1 MISADFRSK
10 LEVLDS
16 LDWTDLD
23 LFHRPVS
30 VSEFRFGIILYRGI
44 AHIVR
49 AFVRKFVLQ
58 DRGG

>member
-10 LEVLDS
+10 LEVLDF

-30 VSEFRFGIILYRGI
+30 VSEFRFGIILYWGV

-49 AFVRKFVLQ
+49 AFGRKFVLQ